1 MWNWMSAAGSPP
13 RVRVNATTSATV
25 ELSWPL
31 RRSSHSASALS
42 LSAPYSVLLV

>member
-25 ELSWPL
+25 ELSLPE
-31 RRSSHSASALS
+31 RRSSHSASGFG
-42 LSAPYSVLLV
+42 LSAP

>member
-25 ELSWPL
+25 ELSLPD
-31 RRSSHSASALS
+31 RRSSHSASGFG
-42 LSAPYSVLLV
+42 LSAP